1 MSTNPSTFLSGPNA
15 PFIEELYA
23 KYLEQ
28 PDSVDPSWRK
38 FFSDLEDE
46 TEIVLNDIRG
56 ASWAPRERAVEIA
69 REDGEAHGNGHYEE
83 GVADRAARPQ
93 DLKRAARDSLR
104 TMMLIRAYRVRGHL
118 EASLDP
124 LDLKPR
130 AKHADLDPRT
140 LGFTEA
146 DMDRPI
152 HIDNILG
159 YESASLRQI
168 VHVLRQTY
176 CGNIGVEYMHIQH
189 PDQRKWLQMRIEGSR
204 NQRDFTDRG
213 KVAILERLTAAE
225 MFEKFLDKKYT
236 GTKRFG
242 LDGGESMIPALE
254 QVIKRGSQLGVK
266 EVVIGMAHRG
276 RLNMLANFMNKPF
289 AAIFSEF
296 QGNAANPED
305 VQGSADVKYHLGTSA
320 DREFDGRIVH
330 LSLTANPSHL
340 EAANTVVQGK
350 VRAKQRQRND
360 KSR

>member
-23 KYLEQ
+23 RYLDQ

-56 ASWAPRERAVEIA
+56 ASWSPRERAVEIA
-69 REDGEAHGNGHYEE
+69 REDGNGHYEE
-83 GVADRAARPQ
+83 AAPVSAAARPQ

-152 HIDNILG
+152 FLDGVLGLQTGTLREVLDILKRTYKVDANIG
-159 YESASLRQI
+159 GETAVAVGEKMRQI
-168 VHVLRQTY
+168 GAQRQVLCITHLAQVAAAAESHFVVAKEIIDGRTISSIRPLDPKSRVAELTRML
-176 CGNIGVEYMHIQH
+176 GGG
-189 PDQRKWLQMRIEGSR
+189 DAARKHAEAMLK
-204 NQRDFTDRG
+204 RG
-213 KVAILERLTAAE
+213 K
-225 MFEKFLDKKYT
+225 
-236 GTKRFG
+236 
-242 LDGGESMIPALE
+242 
-254 QVIKRGSQLGVK
+254 
-266 EVVIGMAHRG
+266 
-276 RLNMLANFMNKPF
+276 
-289 AAIFSEF
+289 
-296 QGNAANPED
+296 
-305 VQGSADVKYHLGTSA
+305 
-320 DREFDGRIVH
+320 
-330 LSLTANPSHL
+330 
-340 EAANTVVQGK
+340 
-350 VRAKQRQRND
+350 
-360 KSR
+360 

>member
-46 TEIVLNDIRG
+46 SEVVLNDIRG

-69 REDGEAHGNGHYEE
+69 REDGEANGNGHYDE
-83 GVADRAARPQ
+83 GVAVPPARPQ

-168 VHVLRQTY
+168 FHVLRQTY
-176 CGNIGVEYMHIQH
+176 CGN
-189 PDQRKWLQMRIEGSR
+189 
-204 NQRDFTDRG
+204 
-213 KVAILERLTAAE
+213 
-225 MFEKFLDKKYT
+225 
-236 GTKRFG
+236 
-242 LDGGESMIPALE
+242 
-254 QVIKRGSQLGVK
+254 
-266 EVVIGMAHRG
+266 
-276 RLNMLANFMNKPF
+276 
-289 AAIFSEF
+289 
-296 QGNAANPED
+296 
-305 VQGSADVKYHLGTSA
+305 
-320 DREFDGRIVH
+320 
-330 LSLTANPSHL
+330 
-340 EAANTVVQGK
+340 
-350 VRAKQRQRND
+350 
-360 KSR
+360 